1 MDEKRTAIYD
11 KFEENLRN
19 ELVKLCTEFGMM
31 DRVLLSSEDIDGK
44 WDEFGRDC
52 MIDAVRE
59 FNEYPEV
66 VLAWAGYLGM
76 AVACRWGGNWQAHK
90 NDRYQAIRHTVDR
103 RIIKGYKLWKSNFIA
118 YDMVNNTTKYADR
131 YDSADVESFQDYI
144 RHRLRKAE
152 RSLDREELK
161 DIFLK
166 IYSNPVSEKESRG
179 FEI

>member
-1 MDEKRTAIYD
+1 MS
-11 KFEENLRN
+11 EEI
-19 ELVKLCTEFGMM
+19 EEIEEASLC
-31 DRVLLSSEDIDGK
+31 D
-44 WDEFGRDC
+44 
-52 MIDAVRE
+52 
-59 FNEYPEV
+59 
-66 VLAWAGYLGM
+66 
-76 AVACRWGGNWQAHK
+76 K

-118 YDMVNNTTKYADR
+118 YDMVNNTSKYADR
-131 YDSADVESFQDYI
+131 YDAADVESFQDYI